1 MISPRVAVEHASVCA
16 GSHTLLPAV
25 SFQAQPA
32 ETVAIT
38 GENGSG
44 KTTLLRVL
52 AGLMQPTDGRV
63 LLNGRAPDERRT
75 EFRASLAAAIG
86 TPPLAQNLTVRE
98 HLLMVAVSWGA
109 VPDRAEQQADMVL
122 HELQI
127 DALGSRFVHELSSGQ
142 LQLFTLALPLIRPFQ
157 VLVLDEPEQRLDPER
172 LELVSQQ
179 LRGRAATG
187 ATLILATHSRWLT
200 HALAAREVHL
210 TTADR

>member
-98 HLLMVAVSWGA
+98 HLLMVAVSWGV
-109 VPDRAEQQADMVL
+109 VPDSADLQRDYVFT
-122 HELQI
+122 ELPLL
-127 DALGSRFVHELSSGQ
+127 ALSSS
-142 LQLFTLALPLIRPFQ
+142 F
-157 VLVLDEPEQRLDPER
+157 V
-172 LELVSQQ
+172 
-179 LRGRAATG
+179 
-187 ATLILATHSRWLT
+187 
-200 HALAAREVHL
+200 HALAYR
-210 TTADR
+210 